1 LELQH
6 AHTRADVPYA
16 RVRYSRV
23 QPVCTAFISNPG
35 LSPSLWVAVV
45 NGQGRVSAVL
55 SGLVGSVKVVTR
67 ASDAVKRHRARA
79 SAGQNR
85 ARVGC
90 KTASDEGVV
99 GGPSR
104 PFLRRLAALLI
115 DRCSTVSKPSKQA
128 FPLWTMKQY
137 LFKSKDHMYVVFRM
151 DC

>member
-1 LELQH
+1 M
-6 AHTRADVPYA
+6 
-16 RVRYSRV
+16 
-23 QPVCTAFISNPG
+23 
-35 LSPSLWVAVV
+35 AVV

-55 SGLVGSVKVVTR
+55 SGLVGSVNVIAR

-115 DRCSTVSKPSKQA
+115 DRYKHSQQSKPSKQA
-128 FPLWTMKQY
+128 FPLWIMK
-137 LFKSKDHMYVVFRM
+137 
-151 DC
+151 